1 VIVLVG
7 AGLCVLVYFSPAF
20 FNREEPQPPLN
31 RLSTGGTSVV
41 RIILDNRWRTN
52 YRKEAGVVVD
62 FEDAGS
68 TEGLARMIDG
78 KYAVAFTHAP
88 MTEEQK
94 KAAREQRGEVV
105 HIPVILCA
113 VVPIYNVAEL
123 KGKEPL
129 QFTGEVLADIF
140 LGKIKKWNDPALQA
154 LNKDAKLPDRE
165 IKVVHRK
172 DSSGT
177 TLIFAEYLYEASDA
191 WKKEMGK
198 PRSQLEW
205 KVGDPQLRSH
215 GVATHVY
222 TTEDSIGYVDLLHT
236 IGDLALDYGAVQNK
250 DKSQFIHVKAENMTA
265 AAQGMISEIP
275 EDLTFHLTNRPGKE
289 SYPICGAVW
298 AVCYRDQ
305 PASEQK
311 KVAEFL
317 HWVTHEGQ
325 EFAKDM
331 SYAPLP
337 KDLVKRVEAKL
348 ETIKTVQ

>member
-20 FNREEPQPPLN
+20 FNREEPKPPN

-41 RIILDNRWRTN
+41 HSILDNRWRTA
-52 YRKEAGVVVD
+52 YRKEAGIEVAY
-62 FEDAGS
+62 EDSGS
-68 TEGLARMIDG
+68 TEGLQRMIDG
-78 KYAVAFTHAP
+78 KYALAFTHAP
-88 MTEEQK
+88 MSEEQR

-113 VVPIYNVAEL
+113 IVPVYNVSEL

-129 QFTGEVLADIF
+129 HFTGEVLADIF
-140 LGKIKKWNDPALQA
+140 LGKIKKWNDPALQE
-154 LNKDAKLPDRE
+154 LNKDVNLPDRA

-177 TLIFAEYLYEASDA
+177 TLIFADYLYGASDA

-198 PRSQLEW
+198 PRSLLEW
-205 KVGDPQLRSH
+205 KVGDAELRSH
-215 GVATHVY
+215 GVASRVY
-222 TTEDSIGYVDLLHT
+222 STEDSIGYVDLLHT
-236 IGDLALDYGAVQNK
+236 IGDPAMDYGAVQNK

-265 AAQGMISEIP
+265 AAQGMLAEIP
-275 EDLTFHLTNRPGKE
+275 EDLTFQLTNRPGKD

-298 AVCYRDQ
+298 AVCYKDQ
-305 PASEQK
+305 PASEQR

-325 EFAKDM
+325 QFAEGM

-337 KDLVKRVEAKL
+337 KELVKRVEDRL
-348 ETIKTVQ
+348 ETIKTGP